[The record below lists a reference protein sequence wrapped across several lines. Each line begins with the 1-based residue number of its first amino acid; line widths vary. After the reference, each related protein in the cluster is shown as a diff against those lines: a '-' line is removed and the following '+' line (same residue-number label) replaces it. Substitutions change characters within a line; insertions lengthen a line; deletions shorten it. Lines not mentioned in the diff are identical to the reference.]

1 MPARPPI
8 VLTIGGSD
16 PTAGAG
22 VQGDLRTIDRLGGYG
37 VCAITSV
44 TVQDTCGLSTR
55 RDVAAELLAAQVAAL
70 AGDLPIAVVKAG
82 MLGSSANVEAVAR
95 FLDAHPKLPFVL
107 DPVLAA
113 TAGGP
118 LLDANAT
125 ATLIA
130 ELLPR
135 ATLVTPNLPEAVL
148 LAGRPET
155 DDLAAEPLARTLC
168 EAGARAVLL
177 TGGHRPGGDVV
188 DLLFDGTTVHRLTTP
203 RLAVAAHGT
212 GCALTAAIATR
223 LAFGDALL
231 AAVEAA
237 RDHLLTRL
245 RGALHL
251 GHGQR
256 LLP

>member
-1 MPARPPI
+1 MPSRPPI

-22 VQGDLRTIDRLGGYG
+22 VQGDLRTIGQLGGYG

-44 TVQDTCGLSTR
+44 TVQDTCGLTTR
-55 RDVAAELLAAQVAAL
+55 QDVAAELLAGQLAAL
-70 AGDLPIAVVKAG
+70 GGDLPIRAVKAG

-95 FLDAHPKLPFVL
+95 FLDDHPTLPFVL

-113 TAGGP
+113 TDGGP
-118 LLDANAT
+118 LLDPDGAA
-125 ATLIA
+125 ALIA

-135 ATLVTPNLPEAVL
+135 AALVAPNLPEATFL
-148 LAGRPET
+148 TGHPESEEAT
-155 DDLAAEPLARTLC
+155 AEVLARELRGR
-168 EAGARAVLL
+168 GAAAVLI
-177 TGGHRPGGDVV
+177 TGGHRPGGEVV
-188 DLLFDGTTVHRLTTP
+188 DLLLDDDTVHRLPTP

-223 LAFGDALL
+223 FALGDPLL
-231 AAVEAA
+231 AAVETA

>member
-22 VQGDLRTIDRLGGYG
+22 VQGDLRTIGQLGGYG

-44 TVQDTCGLSTR
+44 TVQDTCGLTAR
-55 RDVAAELLAAQVAAL
+55 QDVAAELLAAQLAAL

-95 FLDAHPKLPFVL
+95 FLDANPKLPFCL

-118 LLDANAT
+118 LLDPEGAEA
-125 ATLIA
+125 LIT

-135 ATLVTPNLPEAVL
+135 STLIVPNLPEATF
-148 LAGRPET
+148 LAGHPET
-155 DDLAAEPLARTLC
+155 EEPTAEALARELRGR
-168 EAGARAVLL
+168 GAAAVLV
-177 TGGHRPGGDVV
+177 TGGHRPGGEVV
-188 DLLFDGTTVHRLTTP
+188 DLLFDGQHVHRLPTP

-231 AAVEAA
+231 AAVETA

>member
-22 VQGDLRTIDRLGGYG
+22 VQGDLKTIDRLGGYG

-44 TVQDTCGLSTR
+44 TVQDTCGLTAR
-55 RDVAAELLAAQVAAL
+55 EDVSAELLAAQLAAL
-70 AGDLPIAVVKAG
+70 AGDLPIKAIKAG
-82 MLGSSANVEAVAR
+82 MLGTAANVEALAR
-95 FLDAHPKLPFVL
+95 LLDAHPKLPFVL

-118 LLDANAT
+118 LLDPEGAEA
-125 ATLIA
+125 LVA

-135 ATLVTPNLPEAVL
+135 ATLIAPNLPEAAY
-148 LAGRPET
+148 LAGRPE
-155 DDLAAEPLARTLC
+155 AAGASAEALARALHGRG
-168 EAGARAVLL
+168 AGAVLI
-177 TGGHRPGGDVV
+177 TGGHRPGGEVV
-188 DLLFDGTTVHRLTTP
+188 DLLFDGDTARRLPTP

-212 GCALTAAIATR
+212 GCCLTAAIATH
-223 LAFGDALL
+223 LALGDDLP
-231 AAVEAA
+231 AAVERA
-237 RDHLLTRL
+237 RDHLLARL
-245 RGALHL
+245 AAALHL

>member
-22 VQGDLRTIDRLGGYG
+22 VQGDLRTIGQLGGYG

-44 TVQDTCGLSTR
+44 TVQDTCGLTR
-55 RDVAAELLAAQVAAL
+55 REDVAAELLTDQLAAL
-70 AGDLPIAVVKAG
+70 AGDLPIAAVKAG
-82 MLGSSANVEAVAR
+82 MLGSATNVEVVAR
-95 FLDAHPKLPFVL
+95 FLDAHPKLPFCL

-118 LLDANAT
+118 LLDPEGAEA
-125 ATLIA
+125 LIA

-148 LAGRPET
+148 LTGHPEGEPPT
-155 DDLAAEPLARTLC
+155 AEVLARELC
-168 EAGARAVLL
+168 GRSAAAVLI
-177 TGGHRPGGDVV
+177 TGGHRPGGEVV
-188 DLLFDGTTVHRLTTP
+188 DLLFDGHTAHRLPTP
-203 RLAVAAHGT
+203 RLLVAAHGT

-223 LAFGDALL
+223 LALGDPLL
-231 AAVEAA
+231 TAVETA

>member
-1 MPARPPI
+1 MPLLPPI

-22 VQGDLRTIDRLGGYG
+22 VQGDLRTIGQLGGYG

-44 TVQDTCGLSTR
+44 TVQDTCGLTAR
-55 RDVAAELLAAQVAAL
+55 QDVEAELLAAQLAAL
-70 AGDLPIAVVKAG
+70 AGDLPIATVKAG
-82 MLGSSANVEAVAR
+82 MLGSTANVEAVAR
-95 FLDAHPKLPFVL
+95 FLDGHPKLPFCL

-118 LLDANAT
+118 LLDPEGTEA
-125 ATLIA
+125 LVA

-135 ATLVTPNLPEAVL
+135 ATLVTPNLPEATF
-148 LAGRPET
+148 LAGHPATEPRT
-155 DDLAAEPLARTLC
+155 AEALARDLRDR
-168 EAGARAVLL
+168 GAAAVLI
-177 TGGHRPGGDVV
+177 TGGHRPGGEVV
-188 DLLFDGTTVHRLTTP
+188 DLLLDDDTVHRLPTP

-223 LAFGDALL
+223 LAFGDPLL
-231 AAVEAA
+231 TAVEAA
-237 RDHLLTRL
+237 RDHLLFRL
-245 RGALHL
+245 RSALHL

>member
-1 MPARPPI
+1 MPLLPPI
-8 VLTIGGSD
+8 VLTVGGSD

-22 VQGDLRTIDRLGGYG
+22 VQGDLRTIHQLGGYG

-44 TVQDTCGLSTR
+44 TVQDTCGLTAR
-55 RDVAAELLAAQVAAL
+55 QDVAAELLAGQLAAL
-70 AGDLPIAVVKAG
+70 AGDLPIRAVKAG
-82 MLGSSANVEAVAR
+82 MLGSAANVEVIAR
-95 FLDAHPKLPFVL
+95 FLDGHPKLPFVL

-118 LLDANAT
+118 LLNADAT

-148 LAGRPET
+148 LAGKTEG
-155 DDLAAEPLARTLC
+155 DDLGAEPLARALA
-168 EAGARAVLL
+168 EAGAAAVLI
-177 TGGHRPGGDVV
+177 TGGHRPGGEVV
-188 DLLFDGTTVHRLTTP
+188 DLLLDDDTVHRLPTP

-223 LAFGDALL
+223 LALGDPLL
-231 AAVEAA
+231 AAVETA

-245 RGALHL
+245 RAALHL